1 MFHAKFVFALVQIFF
16 DLAKPIKLNDVT
28 DSNKAD
34 KPFKEK
40 FNLIL

>member
-1 MFHAKFVFALVQIFF
+1 MFDAKFVFAVVQIVS
-16 DLAKPIKLNDVT
+16 DLAKPIKLHDIT

-40 FNLIL
+40 FSLSL